1 MEGSMLKIPMPPARS
16 VLGEVLR
23 QRDDYT
29 ATHCCRV
36 GMLAFAL
43 AQLYALEEALLAPL
57 RLAACL
63 HDIGKIGIPDAI
75 LQKPGRLDP
84 DEWAIMQTHSER
96 GERIIRA
103 DAEFPG
109 QEEVAVAIRHH
120 HEHFDGGGYPDGL
133 GGEDIP
139 VTSRLLAL
147 ADSYDAMT
155 KSRVYHRARSHE
167 DVVAILVTERGT
179 KFEPQIVD
187 LLLAQDRAWFRQFDP
202 PSQAA

>member
-1 MEGSMLKIPMPPARS
+1 MEGALLSIPMPRGRA
-16 VLGEVLR
+16 VLREVLQ

-36 GMLAFAL
+36 GMLALAL
-43 AQLYALEEALLAPL
+43 AQLHALEESMLSLLLLAA
-57 RLAACL
+57 RL

-96 GERIIRA
+96 GERIIRVDA
-103 DAEFPG
+103 DFPG
-109 QEEVAVAIRHH
+109 QEEVALTIRHH

-133 GGEDIP
+133 AGEDIP
-139 VTSRLLAL
+139 VTARLLAV

-155 KSRVYHRARSHE
+155 KSRVYHTARSHE
-167 DVVAILVTERGT
+167 ATLAVLVSERGT
-179 KFEPQIVD
+179 KLDPQILD
-187 LLLAQDRAWFRQFDP
+187 LLLAQDRAWFRQFDA

>member
-1 MEGSMLKIPMPPARS
+1 MEGSLLRTPMPHGRA
-16 VLGEVLR
+16 VLREVLR

-36 GMLAFAL
+36 GMLALAL
-43 AQLYALEEALLAPL
+43 AQLYALEQSMLALLL
-57 RLAACL
+57 LAARL

-84 DEWAIMQTHSER
+84 GEWAIMQTHSER
-96 GERIIRA
+96 GERIIRVDA
-103 DAEFPG
+103 DFPG
-109 QEEVAVAIRHH
+109 QEEVALAIRHH

-139 VTSRLLAL
+139 VTSRILAL

-155 KSRVYHRARSHE
+155 RSRVYHKARSHE
-167 DVVAILVTERGT
+167 DVVAILETERGT

-187 LLLAQDRAWFRQFDP
+187 LLLAQDRAWFRQFDLP
-202 PSQAA
+202 QHAA